1 MAESGEVSR
10 LLREWAGGNQ
20 KAQEQLV
27 PLVYGVLRRLA
38 SQHLSNERRVVTLQ
52 PTALVHEAYMRMV
65 GQTLPDWN
73 GRNHFYGVAARLM
86 RQILVDH
93 ARSRGSLKRGAG
105 VVSVDLNNAQALVSD
120 EPGTD
125 VIALNDALDALEK
138 IDPRKVAIMELRH
151 FGGLT
156 EEEIGL
162 SLGIS
167 VATVRRHSRM
177 AEAWLHAEMTAPGG
191 A

>member
-1 MAESGEVSR
+1 MADGPDVSL
-10 LLREWAGGNQ
+10 LLRQWAGGNQ
-20 KAQEQLV
+20 EARDQVV

-38 SQHLSNERRVVTLQ
+38 AHHLAHERAVTLQ

-65 GQTLPDWN
+65 GRSTPDWN
-73 GRNHFYGVAARLM
+73 DKSHFFGIAARLM

-93 ARSRGSLKRGAG
+93 ARSRRSQKRGGSGAITL
-105 VVSVDLNNAQALVSD
+105 DLEQAAMISP
-120 EPGTD
+120 PGRGAD

-138 IDPRKVAIMELRH
+138 IDPRKATLIELRH

-156 EEEIGL
+156 EEEAGL
-162 SLGIS
+162 QLGIS
-167 VATVRRHSRM
+167 VATVRRQSRL
-177 AEAWLHAEMTAPGG
+177 AEAWLHAEMTASGG

>member
-1 MAESGEVSR
+1 MPGTGEVSR

-20 KAQEQLV
+20 RAQEQVV
-27 PLVYGVLRRLA
+27 PLVYDVLRRLA
-38 SQHLSNERRVVTLQ
+38 AHHLAREQRAVTLQ

-65 GQTLPDWN
+65 GHTMPDWN
-73 GRNHFYGVAARLM
+73 DKNHFFGVAARLM

-93 ARSRGSLKRGAG
+93 ARARRSLKRGGGAITL
-105 VVSVDLNNAQALVSD
+105 DLENLAMIAP
-120 EPGTD
+120 PGRGAD

-138 IDPRKVAIMELRH
+138 IDPRKAAIIELRH

-156 EEEIGL
+156 EEETGL

-167 VATVRRHSRM
+167 VATVRRQARM
-177 AEAWLHAEMTAPGG
+177 AEAWLHAEMVNPGV